1 MKIISKSI
9 YVIFVSIA
17 FASSA
22 FAAVN
27 PLERLLAGNKRFV
40 AGAPA
45 RKEIGE
51 KRRRELARGQH
62 PFAIVLSCS
71 DSSVPPEMIFDQGLG
86 DLFVIRDAG
95 NVADPV
101 VIGSIEYAVEHLHV
115 PLLVVLGHSGCGA
128 VKATLEARKRP
139 AGNFGSITDEI
150 LPAVV
155 EARKS
160 HKTDILNEAV
170 QDNVKNTCSEIVRRS
185 KVIQYLV
192 SKGKFSIVA
201 AEYYTDTGK
210 VEPVPSDPSVPP
222 KR

>member
-1 MKIISKSI
+1 MKIISRSI
-9 YVIFVSIA
+9 CVILASVA

-22 FAAVN
+22 FAATN
-27 PLERLLAGNKRFV
+27 PMERLLEGNRRFAAGI
-40 AGAPA
+40 PA
-45 RKEIGE
+45 RKEAGG
-51 KRRRELARGQH
+51 KRRMGLAGGRH

-71 DSSVPPEMIFDQGLG
+71 DSRVPPETIFDQGPG

-95 NVADPV
+95 NVADSI
-101 VIGSIEYAVEHLHV
+101 VIGSIEYAVKHLHV

-128 VKATLEARKRP
+128 VKATLNARKRP
-139 AGNFGSITDEI
+139 SGNFGSITDRI

-160 HKTDILNEAV
+160 HKKDILNEAV

-185 KVIQYLV
+185 RIIQELV

-201 AEYYTDTGK
+201 AEYYSDTGK
-210 VEPVPSDPSVPP
+210 VEPVPSGPRVPP
-222 KR
+222 GK